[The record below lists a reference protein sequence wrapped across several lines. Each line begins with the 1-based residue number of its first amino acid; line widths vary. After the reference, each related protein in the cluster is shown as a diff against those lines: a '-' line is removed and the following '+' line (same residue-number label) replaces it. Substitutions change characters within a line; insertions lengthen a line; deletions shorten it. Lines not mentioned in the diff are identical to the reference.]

1 MLLVNPAARRG
12 AADFSALRDQ
22 LAGRLNLVGAGVP
35 DTPERLLDSVGDAL
49 ARGVRRVVVA
59 GGDGT
64 LSCVAGR
71 LQGTGTAL
79 GVVPWGSGNTFACG
93 LGLPGRLS
101 DLLDVLAE
109 GRVHAFDVGWV
120 EDAGGVAR
128 AFLNTVT
135 LGVSQ
140 RLATLLTPGVKRR
153 LGWLAWPF
161 AIRRALRSTPR
172 VAVRLTYAD
181 GTVDAFATRQLI
193 VANGRS
199 LAGPLRATPW
209 ASGEDGRLEVFS
221 LGAFGR
227 LAALTLLGRHV
238 HDPESHYRICRSVA
252 VACMPP
258 SSLDVDGDVW
268 GRTPVTCRVLPGALD
283 VLAPPRA
290 ER

>member
-35 DTPERLLDSVGDAL
+35 NTPERLLDSVDDAL

-172 VAVRLTYAD
+172 VTVRLTYAD